1 MEKKDSAAPIGNVT
15 GKRKRCTKTQISK
28 KNGLEQQ

>member
-15 GKRKRCTKTQISK
+15 GKRKRRTKIQISK